1 MNPDIK
7 STIPDDANTESLISS
22 NGTKAEQN
30 NILSS
35 TKATSQFDDAQAFE
49 LLENPEIWPDNPAL
63 QAELAEILEI
73 HLAMQAHADD
83 LAPVL
88 TRMKKSKRVATVWI
102 LSAAAIMFAVL
113 PAVYAVSRTR
123 EARRMQA
130 RGAALEVKLQE
141 HLQVK
146 LWSDFFEGSL
156 DLLKRV
162 KTPTKLCDP
171 TRIDRIDRSE
181 EVEQAKRLYEMGNTL
196 PLDGLDNAE
205 TIKAKNDLQNWL
217 TEVSANDGCMTIE
230 RSHELLSLAS
240 EMDLEGKVKKFN
252 LKLIDSLQSHN
263 NGDMTDDGKTGKFIL
278 KLKGT

>member
-1 MNPDIK
+1 MNPDNK
-7 STIPDDANTESLISS
+7 HTLPDDANANCLPSS
-22 NGTKAEQN
+22 DITKAGDN
-30 NILSS
+30 NISNIKT
-35 TKATSQFDDAQAFE
+35 TKPLDHALAFE
-49 LLENPEIWPDNPAL
+49 LLENPENWPDDPAI

-73 HLAMQAHADD
+73 HLAMQAHSDD
-83 LAPVL
+83 IAPAL
-88 TRMKKSKRVATVWI
+88 TRMKKMKRIVTAWI

-113 PAVYAVSRTR
+113 PAVYTVSRTR

-162 KTPTKLCDP
+162 KSPTKFCDP
-171 TRIDRIDRSE
+171 IHHTDRIDRSGE
-181 EVEQAKRLYEMGNTL
+181 IEQAKRLYEMGNTL
-196 PLDGLDNAE
+196 PLDGLDNPE
-205 TIKAKNDLQNWL
+205 TISAKNDLQNWL

-240 EMDLEGKVKKFN
+240 EMDLESKTKKFN
-252 LKLIDSLQSHN
+252 LKLIDSLQSRNH
-263 NGDMTDDGKTGKFIL
+263 GDMDESKTSKFIL

>member
-1 MNPDIK
+1 MNSDIK
-7 STIPDDANTESLISS
+7 PTLPDDANADGLISS
-22 NGTKAEQN
+22 DDTKARDN
-30 NILSS
+30 NILSD
-35 TKATSQFDDAQAFE
+35 TKLTCRFDDAMAFD
-49 LLENPEIWPDNPAL
+49 LLENPEIWPDDPSM

-83 LAPVL
+83 ISPAL
-88 TRMKKSKRVATVWI
+88 TRMKKSKRLATMWI
-102 LSAAAIMFAVL
+102 LSAAAIMLAVL
-113 PAVYAVSRTR
+113 PAAYAVSRTR

-130 RGAALEVKLQE
+130 RGAVLEVKLQE

-146 LWSDFFEGSL
+146 LWSDYFEGSL

-162 KTPTKLCDP
+162 KSPTRYCDP
-171 TRIDRIDRSE
+171 ARIDRIDRSE

-205 TIKAKNDLQNWL
+205 TISAKNDLQNWL

-240 EMDLEGKVKKFN
+240 EMDLENKTKKFN
-252 LKLIDSLQSHN
+252 SKLIDSLQSRNHSEA
-263 NGDMTDDGKTGKFIL
+263 DEGKNSKFIL